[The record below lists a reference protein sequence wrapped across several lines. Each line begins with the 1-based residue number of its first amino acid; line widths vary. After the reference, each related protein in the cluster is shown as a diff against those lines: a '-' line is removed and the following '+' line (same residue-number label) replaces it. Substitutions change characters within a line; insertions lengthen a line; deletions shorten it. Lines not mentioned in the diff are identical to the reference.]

1 MKQSAHRQWSST
13 TSSGARSNGQENNQ
27 ASRLQTSTDQAL
39 QSEVG
44 GGGLRSRILR
54 KWSALSDWWTPLDG
68 GTGTCHGH
76 SADENLLEMSRQIDE
91 AVHVGVVTVSG
102 NANGEHDI
110 AVKQPPELH
119 QKPESSEGDRE
130 ISRKKRQHDHLHLSS
145 IDGAPQAP
153 PCGAQMVNTGNQ
165 RSRRQRS
172 ITRSKTVPSNLP
184 SLLRH
189 CWINYWVAS
198 FLRKACLV
206 RTQR

>member
-1 MKQSAHRQWSST
+1 MVKRT
-13 TSSGARSNGQENNQ
+13 I
-27 ASRLQTSTDQAL
+27 RLPGCRRPQTKHCSQRLAAVGCEVEF
-39 QSEVG
+39 SE
-44 GGGLRSRILR
+44 

-110 AVKQPPELH
+110 GVKQPPELH

-145 IDGAPQAP
+145 IEGAPQAP

-165 RSRRQRS
+165 GSRRQRS
-172 ITRSKTVPSNLP
+172 ITRSKTVATCHHFSDTAGSTTGWHP
-184 SLLRH
+184 
-189 CWINYWVAS
+189 
-198 FLRKACLV
+198 F
-206 RTQR
+206 